1 MAKKQNKDETNHCF
15 LLSCIVGLEVT
26 AIASLGLLTYAL
38 YSMSTTSAL
47 AVAAFTLTAS
57 TLSTLLP
64 FLAVGFLAV
73 AFILGGLSCCRN
85 DEVSYSIGIPRGPV
99 HHQGMWAQSAYIHEH
114 PMGHS
119 HGHGDNHG
127 HGNTHGHVETNHH
140 GHIFQG
146 NTHGHGSF

>member
-85 DEVSYSIGIPRGPV
+85 DEVSYSIGI
-99 HHQGMWAQSAYIHEH
+99 WAIATVMGIIMVTEIRTVMAKRTIMDIFSREI
-114 PMGHS
+114 PMDTVVS
-119 HGHGDNHG
+119 KN
-127 HGNTHGHVETNHH
+127 N
-140 GHIFQG
+140 
-146 NTHGHGSF
+146 